1 MQDYSTYCREEI
13 KFTCAVC
20 SVSSISSVT
29 LTYMWSKGV
38 HACSI
43 HVTRVISFTLVNI
56 CKIINIKKNCNW
68 KKVAEHKLR
77 SLCLVVLD
85 VSTSHYH
92 IPHFFLSFPNFK
104 SGFLSCKPIHQVS
117 FASWDFLP
125 LTVYWIQWCHYSY
138 CLRAYIHLFFIQGM
152 LVKQVLQRW

>member
-1 MQDYSTYCREEI
+1 MSCNAAERRGTVVERVMQDYSTYCREEI

-20 SVSSISSVT
+20 SVSSISSMT
-29 LTYMWSKGV
+29 LAYMWSKGV

-56 CKIINIKKNCNW
+56 CKINIKTWKKNCNW
-68 KKVAEHKLR
+68 RKVAEDKLR

-92 IPHFFLSFPNFK
+92 IPYFFSVSPISNPVFCPVSLSIK
-104 SGFLSCKPIHQVS
+104 SPLPVEIFFTTDCLLNTMVS
-117 FASWDFLP
+117 
-125 LTVYWIQWCHYSY
+125 
-138 CLRAYIHLFFIQGM
+138 
-152 LVKQVLQRW
+152 